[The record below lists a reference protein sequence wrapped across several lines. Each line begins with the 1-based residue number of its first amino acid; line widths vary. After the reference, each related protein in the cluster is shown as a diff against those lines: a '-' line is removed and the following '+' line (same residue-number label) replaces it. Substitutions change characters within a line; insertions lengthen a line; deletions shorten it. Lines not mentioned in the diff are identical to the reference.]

1 MLAKRGFVPEDEIS
15 FSPEGVKRIQ
25 TASAH
30 VFYLLNEGYDLKQ
43 ATTFVGNH
51 LQLSERQRM
60 AIMRSLASRE
70 QLAERKK
77 KRVEFSSLAGR
88 EVWIDG
94 FNTVITLEVMLNE
107 SILFM
112 GMDGCIRDLASLRG
126 TYRTIPETAQAVR
139 LLIEQLMENNVG
151 RSYILLDRP
160 VSNSGRL
167 KTLISETA
175 EEESCDID
183 IQIIDDVDR
192 ILWEKTNVITSDA
205 IILDHCSSWGNLLA
219 GCAKNHE
226 AKVLQVW

>member
-1 MLAKRGFVPEDEIS
+1 MLAKRGFVPEDEQS
-15 FSPEGVKRIQ
+15 FSPEGVKRMQ

-60 AIMRSLASRE
+60 AVMRSLASSE
-70 QLAERKK
+70 QLAERGK
-77 KRVEFSSLAGR
+77 KRVEISSLAGR
-88 EVWIDG
+88 EIWIDG

-107 SILFM
+107 SILFR

-126 TYRTIPETAQAVR
+126 TYRTIPETARAVR
-139 LLIEQLMENNVG
+139 LLTEQLQAVNVG
-151 RSYILLDRP
+151 SSHILLDRP

-167 KTLISETA
+167 KTLIAEIA

-183 IQIIDDVDR
+183 VQIVDDVDR
-192 ILWEKTNVITSDA
+192 ILWQKENVITSDA
-205 IILDHCSSWGNLLA
+205 IILDHCSS
-219 GCAKNHE
+219 
-226 AKVLQVW
+226 

>member
-70 QLAERKK
+70 QLAEREK

-205 IILDHCSSWGNLLA
+205 IILDHCLSWVNLSA
-219 GCAKNHE
+219 ECAEKHG